1 MGAKRVVIV
10 DDHRLFRVGLKQL
23 LESRGFEVVGEAGDG
38 AEAVQVV
45 RKTRPDLVLMDLL
58 MPGMGGLEATRLIKA
73 EFPDLPVVVL
83 TASEDEADLFEA
95 VKSGAQGYLLKS
107 YDPETVIEL
116 LEAAAEG
123 QAALTP
129 ALAARILAEFSRL
142 GDRRAGGRGEA
153 AEAGLIEPLT
163 AREREV
169 LELVVAGASNKEI
182 ARRLYVSENTVKY
195 HLKNIL
201 QKLHA
206 HNRAQVVA
214 FALKY
219 GLVKPGQ
226 SDST

>member
-83 TASEDEADLFEA
+83 TASEEEADLFEA

-107 YDPETVIEL
+107 YDPETVIRL
-116 LEAAAEG
+116 LEGALEG

-129 ALAARILAEFSRL
+129 GLAAKILAEFSRQ
-142 GDRRAGGRGEA
+142 GGVRGEGK

-214 FALKY
+214 FALKH
-219 GLVKPGQ
+219 GLVNPPEHA
-226 SDST
+226 T

>member
-1 MGAKRVVIV
+1 MKRRVVIV
-10 DDHRLFRVGLKQL
+10 DDHRLFRVGLRQL
-23 LESRGFEVVGEAGDG
+23 LEEQGFEVVGEAGDG
-38 AEAVQVV
+38 TEAVRVV
-45 RKTRPDLVLMDLL
+45 RQTRPDLVLMDLM

-107 YDPETVIEL
+107 YDPETVVEL

-129 ALAARILAEFSRL
+129 TLAAKILAEFSRL
-142 GDRRAGGRGEA
+142 GERRPGGRREA
-153 AEAGLIEPLT
+153 AEAELIEPLT

-182 ARRLYVSENTVKY
+182 ARRLYVTENTVKY

-219 GLVKPGQ
+219 GLVKPREEG
-226 SDST
+226 T

>member
-1 MGAKRVVIV
+1 VVI
-10 DDHRLFRVGLKQL
+10 
-23 LESRGFEVVGEAGDG
+23 
-38 AEAVQVV
+38 
-45 RKTRPDLVLMDLL
+45 
-58 MPGMGGLEATRLIKA
+58 
-73 EFPDLPVVVL
+73 L

-107 YDPETVIEL
+107 YEPETVIRL
-116 LEAAAEG
+116 LEGALEG

-129 ALAARILAEFSRL
+129 GLAAKILAEFSRQ
-142 GDRRAGGRGEA
+142 GGVRGVGK
-153 AEAGLIEPLT
+153 AEAGLAEPLT

-214 FALKY
+214 FALKH
-219 GLVKPGQ
+219 GLINPPER
-226 SDST
+226 T

>member
-1 MGAKRVVIV
+1 MRKRVVIV

-23 LESRGFEVVGEAGDG
+23 LEEHGFEVVGEAGDG
-38 AEAVQVV
+38 AEAVRVV
-45 RKTRPDLVLMDLL
+45 RQTRPDLVLMDLM
-58 MPGMGGLEATRLIKA
+58 MPGVGGLEATRLIKA

-95 VKSGAQGYLLKS
+95 IKSGAQGYLLKS

-116 LEAAAEG
+116 LAAAAEG

-129 ALAARILAEFSRL
+129 SLAAKILAEFSRL
-142 GDRRAGGRGEA
+142 GTRREAGA
-153 AEAGLIEPLT
+153 AGLIEPLT

-169 LELVVAGASNKEI
+169 LELVVAGASNKEV
-182 ARRLYVSENTVKY
+182 ARRLYITENTVKY

-214 FALKY
+214 FALQH
-219 GLVKPGQ
+219 GLVKPPDERPG
-226 SDST
+226 